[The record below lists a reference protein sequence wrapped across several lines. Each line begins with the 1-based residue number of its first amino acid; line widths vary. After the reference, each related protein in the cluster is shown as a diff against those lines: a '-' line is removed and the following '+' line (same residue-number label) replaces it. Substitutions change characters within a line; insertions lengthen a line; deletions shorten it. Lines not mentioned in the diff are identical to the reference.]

1 MPLFCVSIK
10 KNVKN
15 YAIDYIRY
23 SNFRGVQTLK
33 NVCHRIDEI
42 WYIRIKNYI
51 LKKSILIVLSN
62 EKLLIW
68 GMGTPTCL
76 SKKRTSKSSINSDD
90 IPKEELRL

>member
-10 KNVKN
+10 KNVRN

-23 SNFRGVQTLK
+23 SNFRGVKTLK

-42 WYIRIKNYI
+42 WYIELRVT

-68 GMGTPTCL
+68 GIGTPTCL